1 MKRLLLLTFIAAL
14 TASAQPT
21 DLFLLIGQS
30 NMAGRGVVEPRDQVS
45 IPNVYTF
52 NKDKAWAPAIDPLHF
67 DKPNLPGVGIG
78 RSFASF
84 LIAQKAATSIGLI
97 PAAFGGSA
105 LEEWTPG
112 SPHYANAVARA
123 KAALAGAGKG
133 ARLRG
138 ILWHQG
144 EADSKLEARAT
155 TYRTRF
161 AAMIEQLRKDL
172 NAEEVPVI
180 VGQLGEFFATD
191 SYAKTV
197 NEQLATIPLT
207 VHLSGFVSS
216 QGLKH
221 KGDDV
226 HFDAPALREL
236 GRRYAL
242 AWLALT
248 PTASQSARP

>member
-1 MKRLLLLTFIAAL
+1 MKLGALILLTALSAA
-14 TASAQPT
+14 AQPT

-30 NMAGRGVVEPRDQVS
+30 NMAGRGVLEPQDQKPLVG
-45 IPNVYTF
+45 VFTF
-52 NKDKAWAPAIDPLHF
+52 NKEKTWAPAIDPLHF
-67 DKPNLPGVGIG
+67 DKPNLPGVGLG

-84 LIAQKAATSIGLI
+84 LIAQKVATSIGLI

-112 SPHYANAVARA
+112 SPHYVNAVARA
-123 KAALAGAGKG
+123 RAALARAGKG

-144 EADSKLEARAT
+144 EADSKSEDIAT

-161 AAMIEQLRKDL
+161 AAMIDQLRKDL
-172 NAEEVPVI
+172 DAENVPVV
-180 VGQLGEFFATD
+180 VGQLGEFFAGPF
-191 SYAKTV
+191 AKTV
-197 NEQLATIPLT
+197 NEQLAMVPLS
-207 VHLSGFVSS
+207 VRLSGFVSS

-242 AWLALT
+242 AWLAL
-248 PTASQSARP
+248 R

>member
-1 MKRLLLLTFIAAL
+1 MTRLVLLTAMAAL
-14 TASAQPT
+14 SAVAQPT

-30 NMAGRGVVEPRDQVS
+30 NMAGRGVVEPRDQVA

-52 NKDKAWAPAIDPLHF
+52 TKEKTWSPAIDPLHF

-84 LIAQKAATSIGLI
+84 LIAQKAATVVGLI

-105 LEEWTPG
+105 LVEWTPG
-112 SPHYANAVARA
+112 SPHYANAVART
-123 KAALAGAGKG
+123 KAALALSGKG

-144 EADSKLEARAT
+144 EADSKLQADAT
-155 TYRTRF
+155 SYRTRF
-161 AAMIEQLRKDL
+161 AAMIDQLRKDL
-172 NAEEVPVI
+172 DAENVPVV
-180 VGQLGEFFATD
+180 VGQLGEFFAGP
-191 SYAKTV
+191 YATTV
-197 NEQLATIPLT
+197 NEQLAMVPLT
-207 VHLSGFVSS
+207 VRLSGFVSS

-226 HFDAPALREL
+226 HFDAPALREF

-242 AWLALT
+242 AWLALS